1 MHCTP
6 VRRRGMDPHADDET
20 ALEYAMLAG
29 DIDLAAQLLPQ
40 LAQRAYNS
48 GRVGSL
54 RRWFEA
60 LDQGGVPLHH
70 SDVAVVGAILF
81 SLLDDPV
88 QADHWAQYLS
98 DTPPDS
104 ARDAHANGDAEVRP
118 SLPVSERR
126 RADARGRRGC
136 RRDVRRG

>member
-1 MHCTP
+1 
-6 VRRRGMDPHADDET
+6 
-20 ALEYAMLAG
+20 MLAG
-29 DIDLAAQLLPQ
+29 DIDLAARLLPQ

-60 LDQGGVPLHH
+60 IDQGGVPLHH

-81 SLLDDPV
+81 SLLDDPA

-98 DTPPDS
+98 DTPPES
-104 ARDAHANGDAEVRP
+104 ASDAHATAMLRFGRAFLCRSGVEQM
-118 SLPVSERR
+118 
-126 RADARGRRGC
+126 RADAEAAVGRPSGR
-136 RRDVRRG
+136 

>member
-1 MHCTP
+1 MRCMR
-6 VRRRGMDPHADDET
+6 VRRRGTDPTHDDET

-81 SLLDDPV
+81 SLLDDPA

-104 ARDAHANGDAEVRP
+104 APDAHAMAMLRFGRAF
-118 SLPVSERR
+118 LVSKRR
-126 RADARGRRGC
+126 RADASGRRGC
-136 RRDVRRG
+136 RRDVRGR